1 VEIDYSYRRVGFIGL
16 PPRGAAP
23 SDPIETELVETFWR
37 PGPPYTGAAFLYAD
51 GRLIWNEYYDDD
63 QSRSTGWLELSL
75 TDEGIDLVRALD
87 LMSLAD
93 GTRLLKPEELMGRLP
108 DDAWVDKAVRP
119 YIPSG
124 FAACVFVLDQENPF
138 TESTMTLSQ
147 KLAELPPDAGD
158 LLHDRPLVPSD
169 ADDSGTY
176 ENQCMQLDVREARR
190 LEAILRTVGFE
201 QDQGLN
207 RYLLEYHTILD
218 VPEAGTWWLSIWF
231 EPILPDGTIT
241 CSGCG

>member
-1 VEIDYSYRRVGFIGL
+1 
-16 PPRGAAP
+16 
-23 SDPIETELVETFWR
+23 
-37 PGPPYTGAAFLYAD
+37 
-51 GRLIWNEYYDDD
+51 
-63 QSRSTGWLELSL
+63 
-75 TDEGIDLVRALD
+75 
-87 LMSLAD
+87 
-93 GTRLLKPEELMGRLP
+93 MGRLP